1 MRGPGW
7 REQLRPSRLIP
18 TLTAGLVIGV
28 LEVVLA
34 SSFAALVYGGDAAVH
49 LPKAIGFNLFGA
61 AAVLI
66 IISLRSS
73 LPGVVGS
80 IQDITAAILAL
91 LIVSITKEQP
101 GALYSTFLTLVAAV
115 IFASALTGVVFL
127 LMGQFKLGDLVR
139 FVPYPVIGGFLA
151 GTGWLLF
158 KGGMG
163 VLATRSLTLMSV
175 HRFVRPDPLL
185 KWVPG
190 VIFAIL
196 LLFLVRRFRHFLII
210 PGAVVIG
217 VVLFYVVL
225 AASGTTLILAKVHG
239 FLMGPFPY
247 GGDLF
252 DPLTLEA
259 LTRADWG
266 AVLGQIGNVFA
277 LLLVA
282 VVALLLNASG
292 IELVMNRDADLN
304 RELRAAG
311 LANIVGATGG
321 GIVGFQALSLTA
333 LAYRTRATSRL
344 VGPVAALVCILALI
358 FGADMISLFPRA
370 VLGGMVVF
378 LGLAFLVEWLV
389 DARSRLPVR
398 DYLVV
403 LLIVLVVAAVGFVP
417 GVAVGLFVAIALF
430 VIDYSKTNVVKH
442 ALSGATYQ
450 SKVERDPIHRE
461 ILRREGERVHILELQ
476 GIVFFGTAHSLL
488 QGIRKRA
495 GDPNLP
501 DLGFLVID
509 FRRVTGIDSSA
520 VLSFTKVLQLAESR
534 RFTVV
539 LTGLG
544 ERASRQL
551 EHGGLTEDAERL
563 RIMPELDRAVQ
574 WCEDRLLESAD
585 VPPPPEA
592 PRPLPALLRDSLDQS
607 VDPERLMEY
616 VEPVEVEA
624 GHELIRQGDPSDDLY
639 FLESGRVTA
648 QFLRPD
654 GQSLRLRTM
663 GPGTVVGEVTLYLAT
678 VRTAS
683 VVAESPSKLY
693 RLSRAALSEMERRDP
708 HLASAV
714 HRLFARLLADRLS
727 DALRTM
733 DALLD

>member
-1 MRGPGW
+1 MRVWGL

-66 IISLRSS
+66 IVSLRSS

-91 LIVSITKEQP
+91 LTVSVTKEQP

-115 IFASALTGVVFL
+115 ILTSALTGVVFL
-127 LMGQFKLGDLVR
+127 LMGRFKLGDLVR

-175 HRFVRPDPLL
+175 HRFFRPDPLL

-210 PGAVVIG
+210 PGAVVAG
-217 VVLFYVVL
+217 VVLFYGVL
-225 AASGTTLILAKVHG
+225 AAMGTTVTLAKVHG

-259 LTRADWG
+259 LTRADWS
-266 AVLGQIGNVFA
+266 VILGQIGNVFA
-277 LLLVA
+277 VLLVA

-292 IELVMNRDADLN
+292 IELIMNRDADLN
-304 RELRAAG
+304 RELRGAG

-321 GIVGFQALSLTA
+321 GIVGFHALSLTA
-333 LAYRTRATSRL
+333 LAHRTRAVSRL
-344 VGPVAALVCILALI
+344 VGPVAALVCILALV
-358 FGADMISLFPRA
+358 FGADTISLFPRT
-370 VLGGMVVF
+370 VLGGLVVF
-378 LGLAFLVEWLV
+378 LGLAFLYEWLV
-389 DARSRLPVR
+389 DAWSRLPRR

-403 LLIVLVVAAVGFVP
+403 VLIVLVVAAVGFLP
-417 GVAVGLFVAIALF
+417 GVAVGLVATIALF
-430 VIDYSKTNVVKH
+430 VIDYSRTNVVKH

-450 SKVERDPIHRE
+450 SKVERDPRDRE
-461 ILRREGERVHILELQ
+461 ILRREGERLHILELQ

-488 QGIRKRA
+488 QGIRARA
-495 GDPNLP
+495 HDPNLP
-501 DLGFLVID
+501 DLRFLVID

-520 VLSFTKVLQLAESR
+520 VLSFTKVLQLAASSE
-534 RFTVV
+534 FTVV

-544 ERASRQL
+544 PRAARQL
-551 EHGGLTEDAERL
+551 EHGGLTEDTEWL
-563 RIMPELDRAVQ
+563 RILSELDRAVQ
-574 WCEDRLLESAD
+574 WCEDRLLDAAR
-585 VPPPPEA
+585 PPTAETA
-592 PRPLPALLRDSLDQS
+592 RLLPSLLRDSLDQS
-607 VDPERLMEY
+607 VDPERLMGY

-654 GQSLRLRTM
+654 GRSLRLRTM
-663 GPGTVVGEVTLYLAT
+663 GPGTVVGEVTLYLET

-683 VVAESPSKLY
+683 VVAELPSKLY
-693 RLSRAALSEMERRDP
+693 RLSRAALSDMERRDP